1 MRFYRFA
8 HAVAAGIIRR
18 MFRVQIVGA
27 EHEIQSGAY
36 LLCCNHLSLHDAQ
49 ILGAS
54 LKRQLHFIAKAELF
68 SVPLLRHLVRAL
80 GAIPVKRGA
89 HDVEMV
95 RTALRMLAE
104 GEVVAIFPEG
114 TRRPGAQSLAFPPK
128 YGAGMLACRAQVPV
142 LPVVLQ
148 TKGNRIRLF
157 RKTVV
162 RIGEPISC
170 TALEADA
177 PSRQEYARA
186 AEQIYEQLRILAS
199 QNGGNE

>member
-18 MFRVQIVGA
+18 LFRVRIVGA
-27 EHEIQSGAY
+27 EHEIPCGAY

-68 SVPLLRHLVRAL
+68 SVPILRHLVRAL

-95 RTALRMLAE
+95 RTALQMLAE

-114 TRRPGAQSLAFPPK
+114 TRRPGIQSLAFPPK

-157 RKTVV
+157 RKTIVH
-162 RIGEPISC
+162 IGKPILC
-170 TALEADA
+170 TELKSEGQG
-177 PSRQEYARA
+177 RQEYIHA
-186 AEQIYEQLRILAS
+186 AEQIYERLRMLAS